1 MPRSRRLAIAVAA
14 LIGAVVIGLAFIGMK
29 RGAAQGPPPDRA
41 IGLFTSLPVVWP
53 EGGPAEILG
62 RDAPPHWAMAVL
74 RGQGKV
80 IPLDRLASD
89 GGGDA
94 PLGAMDLLVMA
105 QPRPLAPD
113 ENVALDEWVRG
124 GGGVLLFADPMLTA
138 HSAFALGDPR
148 RPQDIVMLSPILAR
162 WGLGLEFDEAQ
173 PAGERRADLFGIAV
187 PVNLPGRFVAAGG
200 APRCAIAAS
209 GLAARCDVGAGRVL
223 AIADAALLE
232 QEDGGASDARARIF
246 DRLLNEMAD

>member
-41 IGLFTSLPVVWP
+41 IGLFTSLPLVWP

-62 RDAPPHWAMAVL
+62 RNAPPHWAMAVL
-74 RGQGKV
+74 RARGAV
-80 IPLDRLASD
+80 VPLDRLASD
-89 GGGDA
+89 GGSA
-94 PLGAMDLLVMA
+94 PLDAVTLLVMA

-148 RPQDIVMLSPILAR
+148 RPQDTVLLSPILAR
-162 WGLGLEFDEAQ
+162 WGLRLEFDEAQ
-173 PAGERRADLFGIAV
+173 PPGERRADMLGMAA
-187 PVNLPGRFVAAGG
+187 PVDLPGRFAAADGAGACVILSSGLVA
-200 APRCAIAAS
+200 RCA
-209 GLAARCDVGAGRVL
+209 VGRGRIV
-223 AIADAALLE
+223 AVSDAALLD
-232 QEDGGASDARARIF
+232 DGEGDDDAARAGVLS
-246 DRLLNEMAD
+246 RLLTEAGD